1 MHSGTLQGWLLK
13 TPKTLCRF
21 GSEENRQRHVQGTW
35 LCQHGRWDQMIDVDA
50 DVVDDDV
57 DVDDDVAVA
66 VVDGVDGVMVWVV
79 LWV

>member
-1 MHSGTLQGWLLK
+1 
-13 TPKTLCRF
+13 
-21 GSEENRQRHVQGTW
+21 
-35 LCQHGRWDQMIDVDA
+35 MIDVDA